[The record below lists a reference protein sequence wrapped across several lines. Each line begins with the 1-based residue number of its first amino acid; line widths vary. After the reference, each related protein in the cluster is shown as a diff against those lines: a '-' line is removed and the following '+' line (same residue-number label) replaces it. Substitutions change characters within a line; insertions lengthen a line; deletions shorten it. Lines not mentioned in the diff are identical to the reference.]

1 MATLPVVFD
10 YVMNEF
16 NFVLVFYYFYKTT
29 PDKWLENCIDSF
41 SDLFM
46 LF

>member
-1 MATLPVVFD
+1 MATLPIVFD

-29 PDKWLENCIDSF
+29 HSKIYRIENHLQT
-41 SDLFM
+41 SD
-46 LF
+46 